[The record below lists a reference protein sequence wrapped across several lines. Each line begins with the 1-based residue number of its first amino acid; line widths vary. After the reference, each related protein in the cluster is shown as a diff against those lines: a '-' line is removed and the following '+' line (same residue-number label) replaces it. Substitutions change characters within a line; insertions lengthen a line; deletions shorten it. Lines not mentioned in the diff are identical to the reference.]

1 MVQLMHVPS
10 LFVKL
15 YLKQFLNR
23 KLLRKNTYKEVL
35 SKNFHVAQ
43 TLIRLSFTN
52 DIYISIDVITARPIP
67 KDLS

>member
-1 MVQLMHVPS
+1 MHVPS

-35 SKNFHVAQ
+35 SQNFHVAQ
-43 TLIRLSFTN
+43 TLIRHSFTN